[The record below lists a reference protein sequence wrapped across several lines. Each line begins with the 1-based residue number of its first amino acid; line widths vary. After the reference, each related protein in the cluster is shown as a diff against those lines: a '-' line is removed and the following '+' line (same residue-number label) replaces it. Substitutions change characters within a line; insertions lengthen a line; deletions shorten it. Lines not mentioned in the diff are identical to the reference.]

1 MAHTHDAV
9 VARSAFVGRLLM
21 ALLPGYLVVVWCFVV
36 DSVAHESGVAGGAR
50 LVPVPCGFAFH
61 GWALDEGALSL
72 LGDFEVVPVPGHE
85 NIRYGAVVE
94 FLAAPPIIVFAG
106 APLVSVGVQY
116 PCAGH
121 INGGGHFV
129 SAGEIKV
136 YVGVL
141 VVELVRFGDGAAAV
155 YVEGVVV
162 GGDAFAEA
170 YGFSVVAGDGCDGD
184 VGAVVE
190 LVDELHHG
198 HAGEPDLFGEGC
210 LCAPGVV
217 ASL

>member
-1 MAHTHDAV
+1 M
-9 VARSAFVGRLLM
+9 M
-21 ALLPGYLVVVWCFVV
+21 
-36 DSVAHESGVAGGAR
+36 
-50 LVPVPCGFAFH
+50 PVPC
-61 GWALDEGALSL
+61 
-72 LGDFEVVPVPGHE
+72 HE
-85 NIRYGAVVE
+85 DVGCGAVVE

-106 APLVSVGVQY
+106 APLVPVGVQDL
-116 PCAGH
+116 CACH
-121 INGGGHFV
+121 VDGGGHFV
-129 SAGEIKV
+129 SAGEVEVK
-136 YVGVL
+136 VGVV
-141 VVELVRFGDGAAAV
+141 VVELVGFCDGAAAV

-170 YGFSVVAGDGCDGD
+170 YGFTVVAGDGCDGD

-217 ASL
+217 AAL

>member
-1 MAHTHDAV
+1 M
-9 VARSAFVGRLLM
+9 
-21 ALLPGYLVVVWCFVV
+21 
-36 DSVAHESGVAGGAR
+36 
-50 LVPVPCGFAFH
+50 
-61 GWALDEGALSL
+61 
-72 LGDFEVVPVPGHE
+72 VPVPGHE

-106 APLVSVGVQY
+106 APLVAVGVQDL
-116 PCAGH
+116 CACH
-121 INGGGHFV
+121 VDGGGHFV
-129 SAGEIKV
+129 SAGEVEVK
-136 YVGVL
+136 VGVL
-141 VVELVRFGDGAAAV
+141 VVELVGFGDGPAAV
-155 YVEGVVV
+155 HIEGVIV
-162 GGDAFAEA
+162 GGDAFTEA
-170 YGFSVVAGDGCDGD
+170 HGFTVVAGDGCDGD